1 MLVSHAC
8 ECNSHHISL
17 VTVNNL
23 KEVSLLK
30 ITLIFVLC
38 VRLSVGRYVC
48 EQTWKS
54 EDTLLESLLSFHH
67 FLPGLV
73 RLGSKCFHSLSRF
86 NPGES
91 FSHILRK
98 VDIISLSPLQKYI
111 FSVR

>member
-8 ECNSHHISL
+8 EYNSHHISL

-38 VRLSVGRYVC
+38 VHLSVGRYVC
-48 EQTWKS
+48 EQTWRS

-86 NPGES
+86 TPGES

-98 VDIISLSPLQKYI
+98 VDIISLSPLQKCI